1 MGSREVGP
9 ALTATAAEQ
18 LCINAV
24 RALAMDA
31 VQQADS
37 GHPGTA
43 MALAPLA
50 WVLWQ
55 RHLRVDPADPA
66 WPDRD
71 RFVLSCGHACMLM
84 YATLY
89 LSGFDLSLDELKQFR
104 QWGSRTP
111 GHVEHVTPGVEVT
124 TGPLGQGVGNAVGLA
139 IAEAQLA
146 ALFNRPGHTI
156 VDHYTYF
163 LASDGDLME
172 GISHEACSLAGHL
185 RLGKLIGFYDD
196 NRITID
202 GSTDLTFS
210 DDTGRR
216 FEAYGWHV
224 QHVPDGN
231 DLDAIDHAIRHAQ
244 AAADRPSLIILR
256 THIAYGSPNKQDTAE
271 AHGAPLGAAE
281 VKLTKENL
289 GWPSLEPFAVPEQ
302 ALTEWR
308 RARQRGAL
316 LHADWQTRWAGY
328 RAAHPEL
335 AAELERRL
343 AGRLPDGWDSALPAF
358 GAADA
363 QATRA
368 ASGKVL
374 NAIAPRIPE
383 LVGGSADLTGSNLT
397 QIKGSEDFAAGVVTG
412 RNFHFGV
419 REHAMSAV
427 LNGLAYHGGFIP
439 FGGTFLIF
447 SDYMRP
453 AIRLAALAHI
463 KVIYVFTH
471 DSIGLGEDGPTHQP
485 IEQLAALRAIPNTTV
500 IRPSDPGETV
510 EAWRAAIRHQG
521 GPVAL
526 VLTRQK
532 VGVIDRTRHAAA
544 MGLHRGGYVL
554 ADASGGPPQVIL
566 LATGSEVE
574 IALGAFELLSKEG
587 IRARVVSLPCLE
599 YFARQPQGYRDEVL
613 PPSSTSRIAIEAA
626 VPQSWYRWVGEKG
639 VIIGI
644 DRFGASAPY
653 QRIYKEFG
661 LTVERVAEQA
671 KSLIQAA
678 QLPTAV

>member
-1 MGSREVGP
+1 VGSREVGP
-9 ALTATAAEQ
+9 ALTASAAEQ

-146 ALFNRPGHTI
+146 ALFNRPGHAI
-156 VDHYTYF
+156 LDHYTYF
-163 LASDGDLME
+163 LASDGDIME

-202 GSTDLTFS
+202 GATDLTFS
-210 DDTGRR
+210 DDTARR

-224 QHVPDGN
+224 QHVTDGN

-244 AAADRPSLIILR
+244 GAADRPSLIILR

-281 VKLTKENL
+281 VKLTKQAL
-289 GWPSLEPFAVPEQ
+289 GWPSLEPFAVPEE

-316 LHADWQTRWAGY
+316 LHAEWQARWSDY
-328 RAAHPEL
+328 RTAHPDL

-343 AGRLPDGWDSALPAF
+343 AGRLPEDWDAALPAF
-358 GAADA
+358 GPADA

-374 NAIAPRIPE
+374 NAIAARVPE

-397 QIKGSEDFAAGVVTG
+397 QIKGSEDFAAGVLTG

-419 REHAMSAV
+419 REHGMGAV

-439 FGGTFLIF
+439 FGGTFLVF

-453 AIRLAALAHI
+453 AIRLAALARI

-485 IEQLAALRAIPNTTV
+485 IEQLAALRAIPNMTV
-500 IRPSDPGETV
+500 IRPSDPTETV
-510 EAWRAAIRHQG
+510 EAWRAAIRHER

-532 VGVIDRTRHAAA
+532 VAVIDRTRHADAT
-544 MGLHRGGYVL
+544 GLHRGAYVL
-554 ADASGGPPQVIL
+554 ADAPGGPPEVML

-574 IALGAFELLSKEG
+574 IALGTFELLTKEG
-587 IRARVVSLPCLE
+587 VRVRVVSMPCLE
-599 YFARQPQGYRDEVL
+599 CFARQPQAYRDAVL
-613 PPSSTSRIAIEAA
+613 PPAVTQRIAIEAA
-626 VPQSWYRWVGEKG
+626 ASQSWHRWVGERG
-639 VIIGI
+639 VIVGI

-653 QRIYKEFG
+653 QRIYREFG
-661 LTVERVAEQA
+661 LTVENVVAQA
-671 KSLIQAA
+671 RSLIQAGVT
-678 QLPTAV
+678 Q

>member
-1 MGSREVGP
+1 MGSREVGS
-9 ALTATAAEQ
+9 ALTANTAEQ

-146 ALFNRPGHTI
+146 ALFNRPGHAI
-156 VDHYTYF
+156 LDHYTYF
-163 LASDGDLME
+163 LASDGDVME

-202 GSTDLTFS
+202 GATDLTFS
-210 DDTGRR
+210 DDTARR

-244 AAADRPSLIILR
+244 AATDRPSLIILR

-281 VKLTKENL
+281 VKLTKEHL
-289 GWPSLEPFAVPEQ
+289 GWPSLEPFFVPEESL
-302 ALTEWR
+302 AEWR
-308 RARQRGAL
+308 RAKQRGAL
-316 LHADWQTRWAGY
+316 LHADWQARWSDY
-328 RAAHPEL
+328 RTAHPQL
-335 AAELERRL
+335 AAELERRWS
-343 AGRLPDGWDSALPAF
+343 GRLPEGWDGALPVF
-358 GAADA
+358 GPADA

-374 NAIAPRIPE
+374 NAIAPRLPE
-383 LVGGSADLTGSNLT
+383 LIGGSADLTGSNLT
-397 QIKGSEDFAAGVVTG
+397 HIKGSEDFAAGVVTG

-419 REHAMSAV
+419 REHGMGAV

-439 FGGTFLIF
+439 FGGTFLVF

-485 IEQLAALRAIPNTTV
+485 IEQLAALRVIPNMTV

-510 EAWRAAIRHQG
+510 EAWRAVIRHQG

-532 VGVIDRTRHAAA
+532 VAVIDRTRHTAAT
-544 MGLHRGGYVL
+544 GLHRGGYVL
-554 ADASGGPPQVIL
+554 ADAPGGKPEVML

-574 IALGAFELLSKEG
+574 IALGAFDLLTKEG
-587 IRARVVSLPCLE
+587 VRARVVSMPCLE
-599 YFARQPQGYRDEVL
+599 YFARQPQAYRDEVL
-613 PPSSTSRIAIEAA
+613 PPAVTQRIAIEAA
-626 VPQSWYRWVGEKG
+626 ASQSWYRWVGERG
-639 VIIGI
+639 VIVGI

-653 QRIYKEFG
+653 QRIYREFG
-661 LTVERVAEQA
+661 LTVENVVAQA
-671 KSLIQAA
+671 RTLIK
-678 QLPTAV
+678 V